1 MSLDLQPL
9 QLHAEKKKTKG
20 KKRHICHLEQK
31 THKKK
36 LLVYH
41 TMNRFNNLLKDLFS
55 LGLGTVKS

>member
-1 MSLDLQPL
+1 MSPR
-9 QLHAEKKKTKG
+9 AENT
-20 KKRHICHLEQK
+20 Q
-31 THKKK
+31 KK